1 MIELFDRVSL
11 RPAWHARAIGT
22 GQAIGYRENQPVAM
36 ASVSKVPLATAVY
49 RLADQGRL
57 DLTRVIDLHPDGRSM
72 GTTGVSAMQD
82 RVSISLRDSAYLA
95 LTISDN
101 AAADALW
108 DAAGPVAVAAELN
121 ELGLAA
127 IQLRQPMRDLYDA
140 ALAEGAEFEVGDL
153 ARTDWACLD
162 PDRAS
167 SATPYALTGL
177 LELLWTDRAASWPA
191 CAQIRDYLARQIWH
205 QRLATGFPA
214 VDIDVAGKTGTFLT
228 LRHEIGVVSY
238 PDRRH
243 YAVAIMTESRTGIPD
258 HRADAAIGEAARRV
272 VTALR
277 RR

>member
-1 MIELFDRVSL
+1 MIELFDRVGV
-11 RPAWHARAIGT
+11 RATWHAREIGT
-22 GQAIGYRENQPVAM
+22 GHGAGYREHEPVTL
-36 ASVSKVPLATAVY
+36 ASVSKVALTTAVY

-57 DLTRVIDLHPDGRSM
+57 DLSRVIDLHPDGRSV

-108 DAAGPVAVAAELN
+108 DAAGSTAITTELN
-121 ELGLAA
+121 TLGLAA
-127 IQLRQPMRDLYDA
+127 IKLRQPMRDLYDA
-140 ALAEGAEFEVGDL
+140 ALAQGADSEAGL
-153 ARTDWACLD
+153 TRTDWACLD
-162 PDRAS
+162 PNRAS

-177 LELLWTDRAASWPA
+177 LELLWTDRAASAPA
-191 CAQIRDYLARQIWH
+191 CAQIREYLARQIWH

-214 VDIDVAGKTGTFLT
+214 VDIQVAGKTGTFLT
-228 LRHEIGVVSY
+228 LRHEIGVISY
-238 PDRRH
+238 PDGAQ

-258 HRADAAIGEAARRV
+258 HRADAAIGEAARRI